1 MFGTDLLIIKFSN
14 LGEKWRVIESS
25 KLRGCV
31 GQNKI
36 CVGQYSILHDVLY
49 FSVITLTKAKE
60 FIYLFFF

>member
-36 CVGQYSILHDVLY
+36 CVGQKR
-49 FSVITLTKAKE
+49 FKN
-60 FIYLFFF
+60 